1 MIMPYG
7 TKSTSAAVG
16 SEAPDKVNFD
26 RLWEAALRPAIS
38 SAGYEPVRA
47 NEDVGALIVTEMIER
62 LAMSDLVLADV
73 SIPNGNVYYEL
84 GIRHAAQRRGCMVT
98 AAAWSKPLFDIDQMR
113 QIRYPLPAQTISDEV
128 AASVRQIVQSAIPVM
143 SSGDSPF
150 YQVFPKYPALDAA
163 RSTAFRK
170 SLAELSQFQSEV
182 IAARSAEGG
191 ECRARALQLRE
202 KYYSGG
208 PVQKAVALE
217 LLFTLRDCTDWAT
230 TEQFIESLPAEIRD
244 LPVVKEQRALVRSK
258 AGDDDVAIGA
268 LRELIANYGD
278 TAERRGL
285 LGGRYKQKWIRN
297 GNAVDLDRA
306 IREYEAGMKL
316 DLNNYYPSSN
326 LARLYRTRKRKGDED
341 KARVSAA
348 VALTACERAKLRNSE
363 DEWLNPALLAAAF
376 DAGDVDKAQ
385 ELAEA
390 IAAEGAAAWKLQT
403 TVADCRL
410 AAELFDEPRRT
421 ELLSVAAQLAAL
433 LPRLA

>member
-1 MIMPYG
+1 
-7 TKSTSAAVG
+7 
-16 SEAPDKVNFD
+16 
-26 RLWEAALRPAIS
+26 
-38 SAGYEPVRA
+38 
-47 NEDVGALIVTEMIER
+47 
-62 LAMSDLVLADV
+62 
-73 SIPNGNVYYEL
+73 
-84 GIRHAAQRRGCMVT
+84 
-98 AAAWSKPLFDIDQMR
+98 
-113 QIRYPLPAQTISDEV
+113 
-128 AASVRQIVQSAIPVM
+128 M

-150 YQVFPKYPALDAA
+150 YQVFPKYPELDTA
-163 RSTAFRK
+163 RNTAFRK
-170 SLAELSQFQSEV
+170 SLAELSQFQAEV
-182 IAARSAEGG
+182 IATRSATGG

-202 KYYSGG
+202 KYHSGG

-230 TEQFIESLPAEIRD
+230 TEQFIESLPAELRD
-244 LPVVKEQRALVRSK
+244 LPVVKEQHALARSK

-268 LRELIANYGD
+268 VRELIANYGD

-297 GNAVDLDRA
+297 GNPVDLDRA

-316 DLNNYYPSSN
+316 DLNDYYPSSN

-385 ELAEA
+385 DLAEE
-390 IAAEGAAAWKLQT
+390 IGGEGAAPWKLQT
-403 TVADCRL
+403 TIADCRL
-410 AAELFDEPRRT
+410 AAELFDEPRRA
-421 ELLSVAAQLAAL
+421 ELLSVATRLAAL
-433 LPRLA
+433 LSGAPN